1 MRGAARDSASCEA
14 VLAVGRQVL
23 TEDDVLDGVPGVV
36 GTLKVTLKVECLF
49 GDGTWILH
57 VERPI
62 RPAVPGPDGPPRS

>member
-23 TEDDVLDGVPGVV
+23 TEDDVLDGVPDVV
-36 GTLKVTLKVECLF
+36 GTLKVECLF

-62 RPAVPGPDGPPRS
+62 RPAVPGPDGPPGS

>member
-36 GTLKVTLKVECLF
+36 GTLKVECLF

-62 RPAVPGPDGPPRS
+62 RPAVPGPNGPPGS

>member
-1 MRGAARDSASCEA
+1 VREAARDSASCEA

-23 TEDDVLDGVPGVV
+23 TEDDVLDGVPDVV
-36 GTLKVTLKVECLF
+36 GTLKVEGLF

-62 RPAVPGPDGPPRS
+62 RPAVPGPDGPPGS

>member
-14 VLAVGRQVL
+14 VLAIGRQVL
-23 TEDDVLDGVPGVV
+23 TEDDVLDGVPDVV
-36 GTLKVTLKVECLF
+36 GTLKVECLF

-62 RPAVPGPDGPPRS
+62 RPAVPGPDGPPGS

>member
-1 MRGAARDSASCEA
+1 VREAARDSASCEA

-36 GTLKVTLKVECLF
+36 GTLKVECLF

-62 RPAVPGPDGPPRS
+62 RPAVPGPDGPPGS

>member
-1 MRGAARDSASCEA
+1 MREAARDSASCEA

-36 GTLKVTLKVECLF
+36 GTLKVECLF

-62 RPAVPGPDGPPRS
+62 RPAVPGPDGPPGS

>member
-1 MRGAARDSASCEA
+1 MREAARDSASCEA

-36 GTLKVTLKVECLF
+36 GTLKVECLF

>member
-1 MRGAARDSASCEA
+1 MRGAARDCASCEA

-36 GTLKVTLKVECLF
+36 GTLKVECLF

-62 RPAVPGPDGPPRS
+62 RPAVPGPDGPPGS

>member
-1 MRGAARDSASCEA
+1 MRGAARDSASCET
-14 VLAVGRQVL
+14 AVGRQVL

-36 GTLKVTLKVECLF
+36 GTLKVECLF

-62 RPAVPGPDGPPRS
+62 RPAVPGPNGPPGS

>member
-36 GTLKVTLKVECLF
+36 GTLKVECLF